1 MYFSIDQTAQLNK
14 RVGKLEKN
22 THVELVTAVVG
33 RCDNYPEI
41 PWKAFAM
48 GTAIC
53 ALLVL
58 IQDYVLPGWTG
69 SYRVLFNIVFV
80 LGTGAFI
87 ALLTVFWPGFA
98 RLFLDKTR
106 AKTEAEQFARS
117 FFLEREIFKTRER
130 TGILMLI
137 GLFEHQV
144 IILPDSGVADRVDP
158 QDLKQVITQ
167 MTVSLKKGD
176 FFKALNQGINALED
190 RLSEKGFKGVPG
202 AVNQIPDEPIEQK
215 GADK

>member
-1 MYFSIDQTAQLNK
+1 MYFSTDQTAQLNK
-14 RVGKLEKN
+14 LVGKLEKN

-48 GTAIC
+48 GTVFS

-58 IQDYVLPGWTG
+58 IQDFIRPGWTG
-69 SYRVLFNIVFV
+69 FDTALLNMVIVIGV
-80 LGTGAFI
+80 GAFS

-106 AKTEAEQFARS
+106 AKTETEQYARS
-117 FFLEREIFKTRER
+117 LFLEREIFKTRER
-130 TGILMLI
+130 TGILLLI

-144 IILPDSGVADRVDP
+144 TILPDSGIVNRVDS
-158 QDLKQVITQ
+158 QDLKHIIGQ
-167 MTVSLKKGD
+167 MTVSLKKSD
-176 FFKALNQGINALED
+176 FFQALSQGITALED
-190 RLSEKGFKGVPG
+190 RLSEAGFKGVPG
-202 AVNQIPDEPIEQK
+202 AANQISNEPIEQK